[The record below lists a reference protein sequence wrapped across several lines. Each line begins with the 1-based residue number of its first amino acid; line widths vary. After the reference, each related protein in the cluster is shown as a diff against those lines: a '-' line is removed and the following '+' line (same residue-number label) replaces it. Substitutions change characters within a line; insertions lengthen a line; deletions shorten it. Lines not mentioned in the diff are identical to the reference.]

1 MPPMTRGGVP
11 VTRNRFP
18 VGRVAAAVFFG
29 VAVLASSA
37 TTHAQR
43 NPNAGQAK
51 FNACERFEE
60 ARSRAPARAQQRMRA
75 PSFCPVFRLQLLHF
89 ADVDGGGTAAM
100 FNVDEFSA
108 LVDHFR
114 SRDPDRTI
122 LLSSGDNYIPGPIFE
137 ASRDPRMAAV
147 VGKPGQGRGE
157 ITIQNLMGVQVSAVG
172 NHDLDTGPSGFAG
185 IIKPDGDYPGALWPY
200 ISANI
205 DFTADSNTA
214 PLLRQ
219 PGQKASSLPPGSLAR
234 SVVITVDREPIGIVG
249 AVTPTLP
256 SITSVGNLKLSPS
269 PFQENAAGFDAL
281 AAIIQEEVDALTA
294 KGINKIILAAHMQRI
309 NVERNL
315 ATRLRDV
322 DIIVAG
328 GSNTL
333 LADSN
338 DFLRDGDSAG
348 GDYPEIYRSANG
360 KPVLLVNTAGDYNYL
375 GRLVVEFDRNGVIV
389 PNKLDPAENG
399 AWAATPAVVE
409 QLKAEPIPEVVKVAD
424 VIREILGELDGDA
437 FGITSV
443 FLEGRRPQIRD
454 RETNLG
460 NLTADANLWYAQQL
474 DKVKPPLVSLKNGGG
489 IRAAIGIVSVPP
501 GEEDAVVLL
510 PPAANDFG
518 KPEGGISQLDI
529 QTSLA
534 FNNGLA
540 LVDVTAAELRD
551 LVEALVSAAGSGA
564 WGHTA
569 GLRVEFDPSLPA
581 RTIGDTN
588 QGLSTDGEQV
598 REMEVCLGDWNAG
611 SCGGGWETVV
621 TGGVTQASVKSYR
634 VVTLDFLA
642 GCAAPAGSVFA
653 RPNCGDRLPFKGLMG
668 ANFASLL
675 EGAFAAHDPGVADFS
690 STGGE
695 QDALAEYLAVFHPDE
710 DNAYNVPPD
719 VNARMIRL
727 DN

>member
-1 MPPMTRGGVP
+1 

-29 VAVLASSA
+29 VAVFTSSA

-43 NPNAGQAK
+43 NPNAGQAQ
-51 FNACERFEE
+51 FSACERFEE
-60 ARSRAPARAQQRMRA
+60 ARSRAPARAQQRMRG
-75 PSFCPVFRLQLLHF
+75 PSFCPFRLQLLHF

-100 FNVDEFSA
+100 FNVDQFSA

-114 SRDPDRTI
+114 SQDPNRTI

-185 IIKPDGDYPGALWPY
+185 IIKPDGDYAGALWPY
-200 ISANI
+200 ISVNI

-214 PLLRQ
+214 PLLREPRQ
-219 PGQKASSLPPGSLAR
+219 EASSLPPGSLAR
-234 SVVITVDREPIGIVG
+234 SVVITVDGERVGVVG

-256 SITSVGNLKLSPS
+256 SITSVGNLTLSPN
-269 PFQENAAGFDAL
+269 PFTEDAAGFDAL
-281 AAIIQEEVDALTA
+281 AEVIQEEVDALTA
-294 KGINKIILAAHMQRI
+294 EGINKIILAAHMQRM

-315 ATRLRDV
+315 AKRLRDV

-328 GSNTL
+328 GSNTI

-338 DFLRDGDSAG
+338 DFLREGDSAAG
-348 GDYPEIYRSANG
+348 NFPEIYESAAG
-360 KPVLLVNTAGDYNYL
+360 EPVLLVNTNGDYSYL
-375 GRLVVEFDRNGVIV
+375 GRLVVEFDAVGVIITDR
-389 PNKLDPAENG
+389 LDPAENG
-399 AWAATPAVVE
+399 AWAAIPAVVD
-409 QLKAEPIPEVVKVAD
+409 QLKAEPIPEVVAVAN

-437 FGITSV
+437 YGITSV

-474 DKVKPPLVSLKNGGG
+474 DLDNPPLVSVKNGGG
-489 IRAAIGIVSVPP
+489 IRASIGIVSVPP
-501 GEEDAVVLL
+501 GEEDSVVLL

-534 FNNGLA
+534 FNNGLV
-540 LVDVTAAELRD
+540 LLNMTSAELRD
-551 LVEALVSAAGSGA
+551 LLEALVAAAGSGA

-569 GLRVEFDPSLPA
+569 GLRVDFDPSLSA
-581 RTIGDTN
+581 RTRGDTN
-588 QGLSTDGEQV
+588 RGLATDGEQV

-611 SCGGGWETVV
+611 ACGGGWETVV
-621 TGGVTQASVKSYR
+621 TGGVTQDTGNSYR
-634 VVTLDFLA
+634 VVALDFLA
-642 GCAAPAGSVFA
+642 GCAAPSGSA
-653 RPNCGDRLPFKGLMG
+653 NCGDSLPFKGLVA
-668 ANFASLL
+668 ANYASLL
-675 EGAFAAHDPGVADFS
+675 EAGFAPKDPGLAGFS
-690 STGGE
+690 PTGGE
-695 QDALAEYLAVFHPDE
+695 QDALAEYLKVFHPDA
-710 DNAYNVPPD
+710 DNAYDVPPD
-719 VNARMIRL
+719 VNERL
-727 DN
+727 IPVTP

>member
-1 MPPMTRGGVP
+1 MRTRALH
-11 VTRNRFP
+11 TA
-18 VGRVAAAVFFG
+18 VAAAL
-29 VAVLASSA
+29 AVSMLAGCNSSSTS
-37 TTHAQR
+37 TTDD
-43 NPNAGQAK
+43 P
-51 FNACERFEE
+51 
-60 ARSRAPARAQQRMRA
+60 
-75 PSFCPVFRLQLLHF
+75 FRLQLLHF

-114 SRDPDRTI
+114 SQAPDRTI

-137 ASRDPRMAAV
+137 ASKDSRMGTV
-147 VGKPGQGRGE
+147 IGKPGQGRGE
-157 ITIQNLMGVQVSAVG
+157 IAILNRMGVQVTAVG
-172 NHDLDTGPSGFAG
+172 NHDLDAGPSGFAG
-185 IIKPDGDYPGALWPY
+185 IIKPDGDYPGATWPY

-214 PLLRQ
+214 PLLREPRQ
-219 PGQKASSLPPGSLAR
+219 EASSLPPGSLAR
-234 SVVITVDREPIGIVG
+234 SVVITVDGEPIGVVG

-256 SITSVGNLKLSPS
+256 SITSVGNLTLSPS
-269 PFQENAAGFDAL
+269 PFQEDAAGFDAL
-281 AAIIQEEVDALTA
+281 AAVIQEEVDALTEE
-294 KGINKIILAAHMQRI
+294 GINKIILAAHMQRI

-328 GSNTL
+328 GSNTI

-338 DFLRDGDSAG
+338 DLLRDGDSAAG
-348 GDYPEIYRSANG
+348 EYPEVFTSAAG
-360 KPVLLVNTAGDYNYL
+360 EPVLLVNTAGDYNYL
-375 GRLVVEFDRNGVIV
+375 GRLVVDFDADGVILTDE
-389 PNKLDPAENG
+389 LDPAKNG
-399 AWAATPAVVE
+399 AWAATPAIVE
-409 QLKAEPIPEVVKVAD
+409 QLKAQPIPEVVEVAN

-437 FGITSV
+437 YGITSV

-474 DKVKPPLVSLKNGGG
+474 DPVNPPLVSLKNGGG
-489 IRAAIGIVSVPP
+489 IRASIGIVSVPP

-518 KPEGGISQLDI
+518 KPQGGISQLDI

-540 LVDVTAAELRD
+540 LLDMTSAELRD
-551 LVEALVSAAGSGA
+551 LLEALVAAAGSGA

-588 QGLSTDGEQV
+588 LGLSTDGKQV
-598 REMEVCLGDWNAG
+598 REMGVCLGDWNAG
-611 SCGGGWETVV
+611 ACGGGWETVV
-621 TGGVTQASVKSYR
+621 TGGMTQDTGKSYR
-634 VVTLDFLA
+634 VVALDFLA
-642 GCAAPAGSVFA
+642 GCAAPSGSE
-653 RPNCGDRLPFKGLMG
+653 NCGDSLPFKGLV
-668 ANFASLL
+668 AADYASLL
-675 EGAFAAHDPGVADFS
+675 EAAFAAKDPGLADFS
-690 STGGE
+690 ETGGE
-695 QDALAEYLAVFHPDE
+695 QDALAEYLQAFHPDA
-710 DNAYNVPPD
+710 DNAYDVPPD
-719 VNARMIRL
+719 VNDRL
-727 DN
+727 IPIISP